1 MSKANQT
8 REVKKKRKYRLSISK
23 HSTTQRYLQFLIKI
37 YQTRNAKIYWSLLLS
52 LMSIMFLIWAI
63 LLDVYYQQMFMPD
76 SKDYKVIMSYM
87 YVEQMNMEQRQ
98 KSKPLSKIKH
108 QKKYVT
114 FIIISIKMSM
124 SGSISVL
131 IILVGQARNGIRKFV
146 NKSS

>member
-1 MSKANQT
+1 
-8 REVKKKRKYRLSISK
+8 
-23 HSTTQRYLQFLIKI
+23 
-37 YQTRNAKIYWSLLLS
+37 
-52 LMSIMFLIWAI
+52 MSIMFLIWAI

>member
-1 MSKANQT
+1 
-8 REVKKKRKYRLSISK
+8 
-23 HSTTQRYLQFLIKI
+23 
-37 YQTRNAKIYWSLLLS
+37 
-52 LMSIMFLIWAI
+52 MFLIWAI